1 MSRQGKARARTRQNV
16 IDFWNKEAREWGESP
31 QVTIR
36 DHYFRLLE
44 IETIS
49 EIIRGKAKLLDI
61 GCGTGFST
69 LFYSQHVE
77 NIIGADGAREMV
89 AYAQRFLDDRDYFE
103 ATMERFA
110 VNGIPQIRP
119 NIRFE
124 LADILELPYAD
135 AKFDAV
141 IAERVLI
148 NLPEQRL
155 QDEAVREV
163 ARVVRPGGVWA
174 VVEVT
179 EQGHQ
184 RVDELRERF
193 ELSNLEKY
201 WHNLYLDE
209 EHFERIVQ
217 EAGFAVRR
225 TGRFETYQFLS
236 KVVHPLVI
244 RPDEPQ
250 FLSEF
255 NRGALR
261 MSTQY
266 PTYESVATVGL
277 ERFLREIFPAV
288 LRERAW
294 EYLPKYD
301 EKISD
306 VLTSS
311 PNFSGCSHQ
320 VLYVLSKL

>member
-1 MSRQGKARARTRQNV
+1 MSRQGQTRARTKQNV
-16 IDFWNKEAREWGESP
+16 IEFWNNEAREWGESP

-49 EIIRGKAKLLDI
+49 AIIRGRANVLDI

-77 NIIGADGAREMV
+77 NIIGADGAKEMV
-89 AYAQRFLDDRDYFE
+89 AYAQRFLNDRDYFQT
-103 ATMERFA
+103 TMERFA
-110 VNGIPQIRP
+110 ANGIPQIRP
-119 NIRFE
+119 NVRFE
-124 LADILELPYAD
+124 LADILELPYPD
-135 AKFDAV
+135 ATFDAV

-148 NLPEQRL
+148 NLPEQQL
-155 QDEAVREV
+155 QDEAAREV

-179 EQGHQ
+179 EQGHE
-184 RVDELRERF
+184 RVDELRSSF
-193 ELSNLEKY
+193 GLSILEKY

-209 EHFERIVQ
+209 GHFERIAQ

-225 TGRFETYQFLS
+225 TGRFETYQFLT

-244 RPDEPQ
+244 RPEEPR

-255 NRGALR
+255 NRAALIV
-261 MSTQY
+261 SEQY
-266 PTYESVATVGL
+266 ATYESVARVGL
-277 ERFLREIFPAV
+277 ERFLREIFPPV

-294 EYLPKYD
+294 EHLPRYQ
-301 EKISD
+301 EKVSEVVASNPD
-306 VLTSS
+306 FT
-311 PNFSGCSHQ
+311 GCSHQ
-320 VLYVLSKL
+320 VLFILEKV